1 MKKEKLQQSFIDS
14 WSNFVNSV
22 HTLIKPSIDDRGLD
36 QFLPLRD
43 YVIALMLDKDFI
55 DLLKTH
61 SGSVLEETSNELNP
75 LKVKIM
81 NALIMELMAFPIAV
95 EITQTISK
103 PEPTSDNWIKKWL
116 GKASTVTG
124 SVKDFVEHNPTLKT
138 GITVFNE
145 VIDIF
150 KGD

>member
-61 SGSVLEETSNELNP
+61 YSNH
-75 LKVKIM
+75 
-81 NALIMELMAFPIAV
+81 
-95 EITQTISK
+95 
-103 PEPTSDNWIKKWL
+103 IK
-116 GKASTVTG
+116 T
-124 SVKDFVEHNPTLKT
+124 
-138 GITVFNE
+138 
-145 VIDIF
+145 
-150 KGD
+150 